1 MVVATVHVPTMVETS
16 VAAVVETTHLR
27 RISGAPQGGPGDID
41 SYSYPVCRPQGGHWC
56 SLDS

>member
-1 MVVATVHVPTMVETS
+1 MVVTVQDLTMVETT
-16 VAAVVETTHLR
+16 VAAVVETTHRR

-41 SYSYPVCRPQGGHWC
+41 SYSYPVCRPQGGHWY